1 MMNRDEYVQKLK
13 TQLDEWNAEVAK
25 WEARATAAQGQA
37 KAQYEQQLAQF
48 RGRRD
53 EGVAQLQRL
62 QAASAQAWSDMATG
76 VDGAWRAMR
85 EAFDRARSQ
94 FDKKP

>member
-13 TQLDEWNAEVAK
+13 AQLDQWNAEVGN
-25 WEARATAAQGQA
+25 WEARAKVAQDEM
-37 KAQYEQQLAQF
+37 KTRYEHQLVQF
-48 RGRRD
+48 RSRRD

-62 QAASAQAWSDMATG
+62 QAASGQAWSEMTKG
-76 VDGAWRAMR
+76 VDESWRAMR

>member
-13 TQLDEWNAEVAK
+13 AQLDQWNAEVAK
-25 WEARATAAQGQA
+25 WEARAKTAQDSMKTG
-37 KAQYEQQLAQF
+37 YEQQLTLY
-48 RGRRD
+48 RSRRD

-62 QAASAQAWSDMATG
+62 QAASSQAWSEMTKG
-76 VDGAWRAMR
+76 VDDSWRAMR

>member
-13 TQLDEWNAEVAK
+13 AQLDQWNAEVTK
-25 WEARATAAQGQA
+25 WEARAKAAQDSV
-37 KAQYEQQLAQF
+37 KAGYEQQLTVY
-48 RGRRD
+48 RSRRD

-62 QAASAQAWSDMATG
+62 QAASGQAWSEMTKG
-76 VDGAWRAMR
+76 VDGAWQAMR
-85 EAFDRARSQ
+85 EAFERARSQ

>member
-1 MMNRDEYVQKLK
+1 MISRDEYVQKLK
-13 TQLDEWNAEVAK
+13 TQLDQWNAEVAK
-25 WEARATAAQGQA
+25 LEVRAKAAQDDM
-37 KAQYEQQLAQF
+37 KASYEHQLAQF
-48 RGRRD
+48 RSRRD

-62 QAASAQAWSDMATG
+62 QAASAQAWSEMTKG
-76 VDGAWRAMR
+76 VDDSWRAMR

>member
-13 TQLDEWNAEVAK
+13 AQLDEWNAGVAK
-25 WEARATAAQGQA
+25 WEARAKNAQGEVT
-37 KAQYEQQLAQF
+37 AQYEQQLVQF

-53 EGVAQLQRL
+53 EGMAQLQRL
-62 QAASAQAWSDMATG
+62 QAASAHAWSEMTKG
-76 VDGAWRAMR
+76 VDDSWRAMR